1 MRYNLHNK
9 DTVFKKVSP
18 FLSQWPCLEPYRAA
32 FLDDTL
38 GRHRPTN
45 GRKCCLGRPFPRL
58 WDGARGTPRL
68 DPWEREII
76 SLLCLWFHLCK
87 RRALRTPINSP
98 RSPTKPAGFA
108 SSVAKGFSGRFGKTD
123 LWCWKETNFTFLK
136 KRLVLGCF
144 LYCHYLI
151 DTIVINPIG
160 ISNWFNGPLSKIHI
174 ECLFNIASKSIYMFS
189 YIAFSF
195 SYICELLRWVYVVGL
210 LWSLLKSL
218 FCSVWHAKGRSSR
231 PLCTEKWYNP
241 GFEYVMVL

>member
-1 MRYNLHNK
+1 MLCISRWNGMEYNNNNIMTFFLFIISQCYEN
-9 DTVFKKVSP
+9 DLCVSSVRSKRQECDIIYITKTRSLRKSPP

-32 FLDDTL
+32 FLDNTF

-45 GRKCCLGRPFPRL
+45 GRKCCLGRPVPRL

-151 DTIVINPIG
+151 DEIDEMTQ
-160 ISNWFNGPLSKIHI
+160 L
-174 ECLFNIASKSIYMFS
+174 
-189 YIAFSF
+189 
-195 SYICELLRWVYVVGL
+195 
-210 LWSLLKSL
+210 
-218 FCSVWHAKGRSSR
+218 
-231 PLCTEKWYNP
+231 
-241 GFEYVMVL
+241 